1 MLNVVCLL
9 FSRLGAQLKGNHVF
23 RLIDILK
30 NNSYISELVV
40 RINSKVDNLI
50 DFELKIKF
58 QLYIV

>member
-1 MLNVVCLL
+1 MLGINLL
-9 FSRLGAQLKGNHVF
+9 KVF
-23 RLIDILK
+23 RLIDNLK